1 MNIASVTYTCRRA
14 VGVLALTGV
23 LYAQTP
29 PAAPV
34 PAPTQTEAQPVAPLP
49 VERGLKLVV
58 LAGNGEVND
67 IQKRLPGLIVVE
79 VRDAD
84 DRIVEGADVVFRFP
98 PSGPSAYFPGPKL
111 TQTKRTNAQGQ
122 ASPDGWLPNSQAG
135 KVRVKASATYAN
147 LMGETEVEMVN
158 AADVTQKMRDKYG
171 REMGAPGAG
180 GKFWSN
186 KWVRLGIL
194 GAAAGG
200 AAAAYFLLRDNNSS
214 SAAARPTVTISPGG
228 VSIGGPP

>member
-1 MNIASVTYTCRRA
+1 MNIASATSSCRRA

-23 LYAQTP
+23 LYAQSP
-29 PAAPV
+29 PAAPAP
-34 PAPTQTEAQPVAPLP
+34 PAQADAQPVASLP

-79 VRDAD
+79 VRDTD

-122 ASPDGWLPNSQAG
+122 ASPDAWVPNSQAG
-135 KVRVKASATYAN
+135 NVLVKASATYAN
-147 LMGETEVEMVN
+147 LMGETEITMVN
-158 AADVTQKMRDKYG
+158 AAAVTQKMRDKYG
-171 REMGAPGAG
+171 REMGAHGAG
-180 GKFWSN
+180 GRFWSN
-186 KWVRLGIL
+186 KWVRLGII

-200 AAAAYFLLRDNNSS
+200 AAAAYFLLRDNKSS
-214 SAAARPTVTISPGG
+214 STVARPTVTISPGG

>member
-1 MNIASVTYTCRRA
+1 MNIASVTYSCRRA

-84 DRIVEGADVVFRFP
+84 DRIVIR
-98 PSGPSAYFPGPKL
+98 
-111 TQTKRTNAQGQ
+111 
-122 ASPDGWLPNSQAG
+122 
-135 KVRVKASATYAN
+135 YA
-147 LMGETEVEMVN
+147 
-158 AADVTQKMRDKYG
+158 
-171 REMGAPGAG
+171 
-180 GKFWSN
+180 
-186 KWVRLGIL
+186 
-194 GAAAGG
+194 
-200 AAAAYFLLRDNNSS
+200 
-214 SAAARPTVTISPGG
+214 
-228 VSIGGPP
+228 